1 MRRAKTMLVYQAVAH
16 TLKNSGIDT
25 VFGLMGDGNMRIV
38 TSLAQDCGIQYYAA
52 RHEGGAL
59 SMADAYARIT
69 GKVGICTVTQGPGVT
84 NTMNSLV
91 EAVKA
96 RTPLLLL
103 AGATPTTVRGH
114 NQQIDQ
120 SAMVASIGAG
130 YEPFR
135 GIETLTADLTRALR
149 RAMLESRP
157 ILFSLPTNY
166 QDLEVEPPTQIIQP
180 VEAAQPVYPA
190 PTLIKKMADLIESA
204 RRPVILGGQGAVR
217 AGARRSLEELGERIG
232 ALFAT
237 SAVAKGL
244 FAGNDFSVGVAGGFS
259 TRLTA
264 QLIGQ
269 ADLIVAFG
277 ASLNEWTTRHGTLFA
292 PSARII
298 HCDLNPMAPGFYTPV
313 TLGVTGDAAAT
324 AQALLGEL
332 AARGFQ
338 QEGFHTE
345 AVKREIADYR
355 PEDEFED
362 EGIEGRVDPRS
373 LILRL
378 KKLLPYGYTLTI
390 DGGHCTGFPIAY
402 LDVPDAAG
410 YVFPIASQ
418 TLGIG
423 VGCAIGAA
431 VARPDRFVALVTGD
445 GALMMGLADID
456 TAVRYHLPVLIIVV
470 NDAAY
475 GAEIYFLEKMGLTSR
490 YARFQDPDI
499 VAIAR
504 GIGARGLTVRKLDE
518 LDQIQPWLAQP
529 DGPFVVD
536 CKVNPEV
543 RGEWFKIAFGD
554 TSKH

>member
-1 MRRAKTMLVYQAVAH
+1 MRVYKVVAT
-16 TLKNSGIDT
+16 TLKDSGVDT

-38 TSLAQDCGIQYYAA
+38 TSMAQDYGIRYYAA

-59 SMADAYARIT
+59 SMADAYARVT
-69 GKVGICTVTQGPGVT
+69 GKVGVCTVTQGPGVV

-103 AGATPTTVRGH
+103 AGATSTTARGH
-114 NQQIDQ
+114 NQYIDQ
-120 SAMVASIGAG
+120 SALVATVGAG
-130 YEPFR
+130 YELFR
-135 GIETLTADLTRALR
+135 SIETLVADLARALH
-149 RAMLESRP
+149 RAMVESRP

-166 QDLEVEPPTQIIQP
+166 QDIEMEWPTLALQP
-180 VEAAQPVYPA
+180 VAPVQPVYPD
-190 PTLIKKMADLIESA
+190 PELVKKMADLIQSA
-204 RRPVILGGQGAVR
+204 RRPVILGGYGAVR
-217 AGARRSLEELGERIG
+217 ANARRPLEELGERIG

-244 FAGNDFSVGVAGGFS
+244 FAKHAFSVGVSGGFS
-259 TRLTA
+259 TRLA
-264 QLIGQ
+264 SRLLGQ
-269 ADLIVAFG
+269 ADLIIAFG
-277 ASLNEWTTRHGTLFA
+277 ASLNQWTVRHGTIFA
-292 PSARII
+292 SSASII
-298 HCDLNPMAPGFYTPV
+298 HCDLNPTAPGLYTPA
-313 TLGVTGDAAAT
+313 TLGVIGDAAAT
-324 AQALLGEL
+324 AQMLLQEL

-338 QEGFHTE
+338 QEGFHTKE
-345 AVKREIADYR
+345 VRQEIAGYR

-362 EGIEGRVDPRS
+362 ESAEGRVDPRS
-373 LILRL
+373 LVLRL
-378 KKLLPYGYTLTI
+378 KHLLPQEYTLTI

-431 VARPDRFVALVTGD
+431 VARPDRFAALVTGD
-445 GALMMGLADID
+445 GALMMGLVDID
-456 TAVRYHLPVLIIVV
+456 TAVRYHLPVLVIVI
-470 NDAAY
+470 NDTAY
-475 GAEIYFLEKMGLTSR
+475 GAEIYFLEKMGLTTE

-499 VAIAR
+499 AAIAR
-504 GIGARGLTVRKLDE
+504 GMGAQGLTVRSLDDLDE
-518 LDQIQPWLAQP
+518 IRSWLAQP
-529 DGPFVVD
+529 DGPLVVD

-554 TSKH
+554 NVKH